1 MFQKLDEVEKR
12 YDEITKKISDPEVI
26 AQQSQWQTFM
36 KEHAEI
42 EPVVLK
48 YREYKKAKQAIED
61 AKEMLKDPEMKE
73 LAEIEIEENKENGLM
88 YKKEG
93 KNMAVLAKPINR
105 ISVIKRQ
112 ESQEFVREFNQN
124 KVTNDFL
131 ESCKKAG
138 KLFGKRK

>member
-1 MFQKLDEVEKR
+1 
-12 YDEITKKISDPEVI
+12 
-26 AQQSQWQTFM
+26 
-36 KEHAEI
+36 
-42 EPVVLK
+42 
-48 YREYKKAKQAIED
+48 
-61 AKEMLKDPEMKE
+61 
-73 LAEIEIEENKENGLM
+73 M

-124 KVTNDFL
+124 KVTKDFL

-138 KLFGKRK
+138 KLFGTYSIF